1 MLVRE
6 YRESDL
12 DTLRRIHVAQDFPYA
27 FPDLRDPLF
36 LTKMVVATGDEK
48 ILGAALLRLTAE
60 AYLLLD
66 PQQGSPRGRW
76 QALRAL
82 HEATQHDAQQRG
94 LEDVHAWL
102 PPRIAK
108 TFGRRIERLG
118 WRRDDEWAPY
128 CKRFY
133 E

>member
-12 DTLRRIHVAQDFPYA
+12 DTLRRIHVAQEFPFA

-36 LTKMVVATGDEK
+36 LTKMVVTTGDEK

-66 PQQGSPRGRW
+66 PQQGSPRQRW
-76 QALRAL
+76 QALLAL
-82 HEATQHDAQQRG
+82 HSAAQHDAQQRG
-94 LEDVHAWL
+94 LEDLHAWL
-102 PPRIAK
+102 PPRIAR
-108 TFGRRIERLG
+108 TFRRHIERLRC
-118 WRRDDEWAPY
+118 RRRHQRTRH
-128 CKRFY
+128 CKPLSR
-133 E
+133 

>member
-1 MLVRE
+1 MLVRP

-12 DTLRRIHVAQDFPYA
+12 DALKHIHAAQQFPYA

-36 LTKMVVATGDEK
+36 LTKLVVTADDEK
-48 ILGAALLRLTAE
+48 VLGAALLRLTAE

-66 PQQGSPRGRW
+66 PQQGSPRQRW
-76 QALRAL
+76 QSLLAL
-82 HEATQHDAQQRG
+82 HDVAQRDAQQRG

-118 WRRDDEWAPY
+118 WRRDDAWTPY
-128 CKRFY
+128 CKRFS
-133 E
+133 